1 VILMRPLDTKILRD
15 LRRLWAQALAIA
27 LVIGGGVAALVAVV
41 GSIRSL
47 EETRAAYYERYQF
60 ADVFAQVKRAPKKL
74 IDQIAEIPGVAAV
87 EARVVRFALLDM
99 PDSREPVTGQFI
111 SLPDDSEQRLNRIY
125 LRAGRVPEPGRAE
138 EVVVY
143 EAFATAHNMELGSR
157 FSAILNGRKRELVV
171 VGTALSPEFIYTIG
185 PGETITDNRRF
196 GIIWMS
202 EKALANVYNLDGAF
216 SSVTVKLLRDASEP
230 EVIKRLDVLLDPY
243 GGQAAYSRKD
253 LPSHAWGEHG
263 LDMLR
268 NMSRTM
274 PTIFLLVAAFLIN
287 QWLNRMVALE
297 REQIGL
303 LKALGYRDGAIAAHY
318 LKFVI
323 ALVAGGTIIGAI
335 AGTWL
340 GAFITRMYGSLIHFP
355 FLVFIKSSD
364 VYILGGLLSLL
375 AGIAGAARALR
386 AVAVLPPAVA
396 MQPPAPSRFR
406 RILPARYALN
416 KLLSQPTMIMLRNLS
431 HHPLRAV
438 FTMLGM
444 ALAPAIIIVSLF
456 LQDTVEDLIN
466 ITYFIADRHDAT
478 VSFVERRPQNVVEQ
492 IAHLPGVLAVEP
504 YREVPVRIRHG
515 SVERRVLISGR
526 PRDANLRRIIDA
538 ELRSV
543 ALPENGLAISAWLAQ
558 ILGVHVGDFVEVD
571 LLEGQRRT
579 VSLPVSALVEDFF
592 GIQGM
597 MDMQSLGRLMRET
610 PTVTS
615 VSFTLDANKADSLY
629 DAVKSMPAVS
639 GMGIQRLSLV
649 NYRTLLAPLQTNM
662 AMIYTG
668 FAIMIAF
675 GVVYSNARISLSERA
690 RELASLRVLGF
701 GRGEV
706 LFILLIELGLLT
718 LLAQPIGWGVGYL
731 LSWLLKLQVSG
742 EVMRGRLIVEHSSYA
757 LASGIVSIAALLSA
771 LVVRERINQLDLVAV
786 LKTRD

>member
-1 VILMRPLDTKILRD
+1 MRALDIKLFRD

-27 LVIGGGVAALVAVV
+27 LVVAGGAAALVAVV

-47 EETRAAYYERYQF
+47 EETRAAYYERNQF

-74 IDQIAEIPGVAAV
+74 IDQIAEIPGAAAV
-87 EARVVRFALLDM
+87 EARITKFALLDI
-99 PDSREPVTGQFI
+99 PDSREPVTAQFI

-125 LRAGRVPEPGRAE
+125 LRSGRVPEPERAE

-143 EAFATAHNMELGSR
+143 EAFADAHKMPLGSR
-157 FSAILNGRKRELVV
+157 FSAILNGRKRELVI
-171 VGTALSPEFIYTIG
+171 VGTALSPEFIYTIA

-202 EKALANVYNLDGAF
+202 EKALANAYNLDGAF
-216 SSVTVKLLRDASEP
+216 SSVTLKLLRNASEP
-230 EVIKRLDVLLDPY
+230 EVITRLDALLDSY
-243 GGQAAYSRKD
+243 GGQAAYGRKD
-253 LPSHAWGEHG
+253 LRSHAWGEHG

-268 NMSRTM
+268 NMSKTM

-287 QWLNRMVALE
+287 QWLNRIVALE

-303 LKALGYRDGAIAAHY
+303 LKALGYRTISIAAHY

-323 ALVAGGTIIGAI
+323 VLVAVGTMIGGV

-355 FLVFIKSSD
+355 FLVFIKNPD
-364 VYILGGLLSLL
+364 AYVLGGLLSLL
-375 AGIAGAARALR
+375 AGIAGAVRALR
-386 AVAVLPPAVA
+386 TVAALAPAVA
-396 MQPPAPSRFR
+396 MQPPAPPRFR
-406 RILPARYALN
+406 HVLPARFALN
-416 KLLSQPTMIMLRNLS
+416 KLVSQPTLIMLRNFS
-431 HHPLRAV
+431 HHPLRAL
-438 FTMLGM
+438 FTILGM
-444 ALAPAIIIVSLF
+444 ALATAIIIASLF
-456 LQDTVEDLIN
+456 LRDTVEDLIN
-466 ITYFIADRHDAT
+466 VTYFIADRRDAT
-478 VSFVERRPQNVVEQ
+478 VSFVEKRSQNVIEQ

-504 YREVPVRIRHG
+504 YREIPVRIRYG
-515 SVERRVLISGR
+515 SIERRVMISGR
-526 PRDANLRRIIDA
+526 PRGADLRRIIDVDLHA
-538 ELRSV
+538 V
-543 ALPENGLAISAWLAQ
+543 VLPENGLAISAWLAH
-558 ILGVHVGDFVEVD
+558 ILGVHVGEFVEVD

-597 MDMQSLGRLMRET
+597 MDLESLNRLMREG
-610 PTVTS
+610 PTVTT
-615 VSFTLDANKADSLY
+615 VSFTVDANKADLLY

-639 GMGIQRLSLV
+639 GMGVRRLSLV

-668 FAIMIAF
+668 FAVIIAF
-675 GVVYSNARISLSERA
+675 GVVYSSARISLSERA

-706 LFILLIELGLLT
+706 LFILLTELGLLT
-718 LLAQPIGWGVGYL
+718 LLAQPIGWGLGYL
-731 LSWLLKLQVSG
+731 LSGLLKIQVSG

-757 LASGIVSIAALLSA
+757 LASGIVIVAALFSA
-771 LVVRERINQLDLVAV
+771 LIVRERINRLDLVAV

>member
-1 VILMRPLDTKILRD
+1 MRALDTKVLRD

-27 LVIGGGVAALVAVV
+27 LVIGGGMAALVAVV

-74 IDQIAEIPGVAAV
+74 IDQIAEIPSVAAV
-87 EARVVRFALLDM
+87 EARIVRFALLDM
-99 PDSREPVTGQFI
+99 PDSREPVTGQLI

-157 FSAILNGRKRELVV
+157 FSAVLNGRKRELVV

-526 PRDANLRRIIDA
+526 SRDANLRRIIDA

>member
-1 VILMRPLDTKILRD
+1 MRALDIKLFRD

-27 LVIGGGVAALVAVV
+27 LVVAGGAATVVAVV

-47 EETRAAYYERYQF
+47 EETRAAYYERNQF

-87 EARVVRFALLDM
+87 EARVTKFALLDI
-99 PDSREPVTGQFI
+99 PDAREPVTAQFI

-125 LRAGRVPEPGRAE
+125 LRSGRVPEPGRAD

-143 EAFATAHNMELGSR
+143 EAFADAHNMPLGSL
-157 FSAILNGRKRELVV
+157 FSAILNGRKRELVI
-171 VGTALSPEFIYTIG
+171 VGTALSPEFIYTIA

-202 EKALANVYNLDGAF
+202 EKALANAYNLDGAF
-216 SSVTVKLLRDASEP
+216 SSVTLKLLRNASEP

-243 GGQAAYSRKD
+243 GGQAAYGRKD
-253 LPSHAWGEHG
+253 VPSHAWGEHG

-303 LKALGYRDGAIAAHY
+303 LKALGYRNIAIAAHY

-323 ALVAGGTIIGAI
+323 ALVAVGTIIGGV

-340 GAFITRMYGSLIHFP
+340 GAFITGMYGGLIHFP
-355 FLVFIKSSD
+355 FLVFTKSSD
-364 VYILGGLLSLL
+364 VYVWGGLLSLL
-375 AGIAGAARALR
+375 AGIAGAVHALR
-386 AVAVLPPAVA
+386 AVAALPPAVA
-396 MQPPAPSRFR
+396 MQPPAPPRFR
-406 RILPARYALN
+406 RVLPARFALT
-416 KLLSQPTMIMLRNLS
+416 KLVSQPTMIMLRNLS

-466 ITYFIADRHDAT
+466 VTYFIADRHDAT
-478 VSFVERRPQNVVEQ
+478 VSFVEKQAQNVVEQ
-492 IAHLPGVLAVEP
+492 IAHLPGVLSVEP
-504 YREVPVRIRHG
+504 HREVPVRVRYG
-515 SVERRVLISGR
+515 SIERRVMISGR
-526 PRDANLRRIIDA
+526 PRDADLRRIIDVN
-538 ELRSV
+538 LGSV

-558 ILGVHVGDFVEVD
+558 LLDVHLGDFVEVD
-571 LLEGQRRT
+571 LLEGQRRS

-597 MDMQSLGRLMRET
+597 MDLESLNRLMREA

-615 VSFTLDANKADSLY
+615 VSFTLDTNKADLLY

-639 GMGIQRLSLV
+639 GMGIQRFSLA

-668 FAIMIAF
+668 FAVIIAF
-675 GVVYSNARISLSERA
+675 GVVYSSARISLSERA

-701 GRGEV
+701 SRGEV
-706 LFILLIELGLLT
+706 LFILLIELGLLIV
-718 LLAQPIGWGVGYL
+718 LAQPLGWGFGYV
-731 LSWLLKLQVSG
+731 LSWLLKVQLSG

-757 LASGIVSIAALLSA
+757 LASGIVIVAALFSA

>member
-1 VILMRPLDTKILRD
+1 MRALDIKLFRD
-15 LRRLWAQALAIA
+15 LKHLWAQALAIA
-27 LVIGGGVAALVAVV
+27 LVIAGGAAALVAVV

-47 EETRAAYYERYQF
+47 EETRDVYYERYQF

-74 IDQIAEIPGVAAV
+74 LDQIAEIPGVAAV
-87 EARVVRFALLDM
+87 EARIAKLALVDIL
-99 PDSREPVTGQFI
+99 DSREPVTAQFI
-111 SLPDDSEQRLNRIY
+111 SLPDGSEQHLNRIY
-125 LRAGRVPEPGRAE
+125 LRSGRVPEPGRADE
-138 EVVVY
+138 AVVY
-143 EAFATAHNMELGSR
+143 EAFAKAHNMSVGSR
-157 FSAILNGRKRELVV
+157 FSAILNGRKHELVI
-171 VGTALSPEFIYTIG
+171 VGTALSPEFIYTIA

-202 EKALANVYNLDGAF
+202 EKVLANVYNLDGAF
-216 SSVTVKLLRDASEP
+216 SSVTLKLLRYASEP
-230 EVIKRLDVLLDPY
+230 EVIKRLDALLDPY
-243 GGQAAYSRKD
+243 GGQAAYGRKD

-287 QWLNRMVALE
+287 QWLNRMVELE

-303 LKALGYRDGAIAAHY
+303 LKALGYRNVAIAAHY
-318 LKFVI
+318 FKFVL
-323 ALVAGGTIIGAI
+323 ALVAAGSIVGSI

-340 GAFITRMYGSLIHFP
+340 GAFITRMYGELIHFP
-355 FLVFIKSSD
+355 FLVFVKNSD
-364 VYILGGLLSLL
+364 VYVLGGLLSLL
-375 AGIAGAARALR
+375 AGVAGAVRALR
-386 AVAVLPPAVA
+386 AVAALPPAIA
-396 MQPPAPSRFR
+396 MQPPAPPRFR
-406 RILPARYALN
+406 RILPERFALN
-416 KLLSQPTMIMLRNLS
+416 KLVTQPIMMVLRNLS
-431 HHPLRAV
+431 HHPLRAT

-456 LQDTVEDLIN
+456 LRDTVEDLIN
-466 ITYFIADRHDAT
+466 VTSFIADRHDAT
-478 VSFVERRPQNVVEQ
+478 LSFVEKRTQNVIEQ

-515 SVERRVLISGR
+515 SIERRVTISGR
-526 PRDANLRRIIDA
+526 RRGADLRRIIDVDLHA
-538 ELRSV
+538 V

-579 VSLPVSALVEDFF
+579 VSLSVTALVEDFF

-597 MDMQSLGRLMRET
+597 MDLESLDRLMRES
-610 PTVTS
+610 PTVSS
-615 VSFTLDANKADSLY
+615 VSFTLDANKAHLLY

-649 NYRTLLAPLQTNM
+649 NYRTLLAPLQTNI

-668 FAIMIAF
+668 FAVIIAF
-675 GVVYSNARISLSERA
+675 GVVYSSARISLSERA

-706 LFILLIELGLLT
+706 LFILFIELGLLT
-718 LLAQPIGWGVGYL
+718 LLAQPLGWAFGYL
-731 LSWLLKLQVSG
+731 LSWLLKVQVSG

-757 LASGIVSIAALLSA
+757 LASGIVLIAALFSA
-771 LVVRERINQLDLVAV
+771 VVVRERINRLDLVAV

>member
-1 VILMRPLDTKILRD
+1 MRALDKKLLRD
-15 LRRLWAQALAIA
+15 LKRLWAQALAIVVVVA
-27 LVIGGGVAALVAVV
+27 GGVATVVGAV

-47 EETRAAYYERYQF
+47 EETRDAYYERYQF
-60 ADVFAQVKRAPKKL
+60 ADVFALVKRAPKKL
-74 IDQIAEIPGVAAV
+74 INQIAEIPGVAAV
-87 EARVVRFALLDM
+87 DARIARLALLDI
-99 PDSREPVTGQFI
+99 PDSREPVTAQFI
-111 SLPDDSEQRLNRIY
+111 SLPDGSEQHLNRIY
-125 LRAGRVPEPGRAE
+125 MRSGRVPEAGRAE
-138 EVVVY
+138 EAVVY
-143 EAFATAHNMELGSR
+143 EAFAGAHNMGLGSR
-157 FSAILNGRKRELVV
+157 FSATLNGRKRELIV

-216 SSVTVKLLRDASEP
+216 SSVTLKLLRNASEP
-230 EVIKRLDVLLDPY
+230 EVITRLDALLDSY
-243 GGQAAYSRKD
+243 GGQAAYGRKD

-268 NMSRTM
+268 NMSKTM

-287 QWLNRMVALE
+287 QWLNRIVALE

-303 LKALGYRDGAIAAHY
+303 LKALGYRTISIAAHY

-323 ALVAGGTIIGAI
+323 VLVAVGTMIGGV

-355 FLVFIKSSD
+355 FLVFIKNPD
-364 VYILGGLLSLL
+364 AYVLGGLLSLL
-375 AGIAGAARALR
+375 AGIAGAVRALR
-386 AVAVLPPAVA
+386 TVAALAPAVA
-396 MQPPAPSRFR
+396 MQPPAPPRFR
-406 RILPARYALN
+406 HVLPARFALN
-416 KLLSQPTMIMLRNLS
+416 KLVSQPTLIMLRNFS
-431 HHPLRAV
+431 HHPLRAL
-438 FTMLGM
+438 FTILGM
-444 ALAPAIIIVSLF
+444 ALATAIIIVSLF
-456 LQDTVEDLIN
+456 LRDTVEDLIN
-466 ITYFIADRHDAT
+466 VTYFIADRRDAT
-478 VSFVERRPQNVVEQ
+478 VSFVEKRSQNVIEQ

-504 YREVPVRIRHG
+504 YREIPVRIRYG
-515 SVERRVLISGR
+515 SIERRVMISGR
-526 PRDANLRRIIDA
+526 PRGADLRRIIDVDLHA
-538 ELRSV
+538 V
-543 ALPENGLAISAWLAQ
+543 VLPENGLAISAWLAH
-558 ILGVHVGDFVEVD
+558 ILGVHVGEFVEVD

-597 MDMQSLGRLMRET
+597 MDLESLNRLMREG
-610 PTVTS
+610 PTVTT
-615 VSFTLDANKADSLY
+615 VSFTVDANKADLLY

-639 GMGIQRLSLV
+639 GMGVRRLSLV

-662 AMIYTG
+662 AIIYAG
-668 FAIMIAF
+668 FAVIIAF
-675 GVVYSNARISLSERA
+675 GVVYSSARISLSERA

-706 LFILLIELGLLT
+706 LFILLTELGVLT
-718 LLAQPIGWGVGYL
+718 LLAQPIGWGLGYL
-731 LSWLLKLQVSG
+731 LSGLLKIQVSG

-757 LASGIVSIAALLSA
+757 LASGIVIVAALFSA
-771 LVVRERINQLDLVAV
+771 LIVRERINRLDLVAV

>member
-1 VILMRPLDTKILRD
+1 MILMRALDTKVLRD

-87 EARVVRFALLDM
+87 EARIVRFALLDM
-99 PDSREPVTGQFI
+99 PDSREPVTGQLI

-157 FSAILNGRKRELVV
+157 FSAVLNGRKRELVV

-355 FLVFIKSSD
+355 FLVFIKNSD
-364 VYILGGLLSLL
+364 VYVLGGLLSLL
-375 AGIAGAARALR
+375 AGIAGAVRALR

-396 MQPPAPSRFR
+396 MQPPAPPRFR

-771 LVVRERINQLDLVAV
+771 LVVRERINQLDLLAV